1 MQEEIDKPYLDLE
14 IPGTYCLRLLI
25 YFTSSYFLYLSNRI
39 PFQKKNLLYFTRSFF
54 SLVYE
59 ISIYRLSV

>member
-39 PFQKKNLLYFTRSFF
+39 PFQKNSFF

-59 ISIYRLSV
+59 ISVYRLSV

>member
-39 PFQKKNLLYFTRSFF
+39 PFQKNIIPSVLYPFVLFT
-54 SLVYE
+54 SL
-59 ISIYRLSV
+59 